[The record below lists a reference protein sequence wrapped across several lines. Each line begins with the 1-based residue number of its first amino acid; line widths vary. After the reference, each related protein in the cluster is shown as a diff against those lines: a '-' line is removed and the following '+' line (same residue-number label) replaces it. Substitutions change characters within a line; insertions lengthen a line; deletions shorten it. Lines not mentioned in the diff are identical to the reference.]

1 MKKHVAAV
9 LVVLTSALVF
19 DSHVDWVRQDDA
31 PLLAVNGQRFDL
43 HGWAAERWRQLRQD
57 CSALPL
63 LPLDSADAQ
72 GGLTAIAAHSP
83 PDSRSARG
91 LQWQQLGDWAVA
103 EVAFDTLN
111 PSLVVLRQSTQQGS
125 RVWRVQERA
134 VWSGSTAPWHSGQF
148 VRRYLRQ
155 QAPEMPEALLQC
167 VVVDPQR
174 YRSGGVP

>member
-9 LVVLTSALVF
+9 MVVLTSALVV
-19 DSHVDWVRQDDA
+19 DSHVDWVRQDGA

-43 HGWAAERWRQLRQD
+43 HGWAAERWRQLRRD

-63 LPLDSADAQ
+63 MPLDSADAQ
-72 GGLTAIAAHSP
+72 AGWAAIAAHSP
-83 PDSRSARG
+83 PDSRSARP
-91 LQWQQLGDWAVA
+91 LQWQQRGEWAVA

-111 PSLVVLRQSTQQGS
+111 PSLVVLRQSTHQGQ
-125 RVWRVQERA
+125 RMWRVQERA
-134 VWSGSTAPWHSGQF
+134 VWSGSTEPWHSAHF

-174 YRSGGVP
+174 YRSGGKP